1 MEAYQIK
8 VFTLDPDRFPL
19 EKMQELVTYLHDHD
33 QHYVMMV
40 DPAVAYQNYSAFE
53 NGESAGIFL
62 KNDDGS
68 IYQGKPIHN
77 ARRFV
82 KSQHTHMTNQASSGL
97 VSPPSRT
104 GSIPTPRAIGTA
116 NSPAS
121 SVQRMA

>member
-68 IYQGKPIHN
+68 IYQGKRIHN

-82 KSQHTHMTNQASSGL
+82 KSQHTHIIN
-97 VSPPSRT
+97 
-104 GSIPTPRAIGTA
+104 
-116 NSPAS
+116 
-121 SVQRMA
+121 